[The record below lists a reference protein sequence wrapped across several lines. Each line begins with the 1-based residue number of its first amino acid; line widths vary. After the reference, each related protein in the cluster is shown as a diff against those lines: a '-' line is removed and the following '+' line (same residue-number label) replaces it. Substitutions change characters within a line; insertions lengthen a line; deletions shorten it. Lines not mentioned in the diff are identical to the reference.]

1 MGIINHT
8 VKLGKLVNEFNLK
21 NFVESGTGTGDS
33 MKVVVNGR
41 LFKNYYGIELEKFY
55 IEQLEKTFED
65 EVKFYNGYSK
75 DEMENVLDDLDT
87 CPTLFWLD
95 AHFPGSDYKHLPYD
109 SIKDETIRIPLEI
122 ELEIISKTRDISKDI
137 FIIDDLRVYKDGD
150 YEDGGPWVH
159 RKTAGA
165 KNCDFIEKLIGKTH
179 ILVEHY
185 RDQGYIIA
193 FPIDSKE
200 SAIKSTI
207 VWDGEY

>member
-1 MGIINHT
+1 MGIINHP

-87 CPTLFWLD
+87 CPTLFWL
-95 AHFPGSDYKHLPYD
+95 L
-109 SIKDETIRIPLEI
+109 
-122 ELEIISKTRDISKDI
+122 
-137 FIIDDLRVYKDGD
+137 
-150 YEDGGPWVH
+150 
-159 RKTAGA
+159 
-165 KNCDFIEKLIGKTH
+165 
-179 ILVEHY
+179 
-185 RDQGYIIA
+185 
-193 FPIDSKE
+193 
-200 SAIKSTI
+200 
-207 VWDGEY
+207 